1 METPIPAAAPAAAP
15 VRYKDRLGRPYE
27 PAVSPRLRILL
38 AVIFAAVAILGASGI
53 YLLAISVLEIA
64 RQQTLQNFFS
74 LSMILVHVLVGV
86 AIILPFLLFGFAH
99 LSTAKNR
106 PNRRA
111 VRLGM
116 LLFFTGIIVCV
127 SGLALIQLSGL
138 PQLPVDSLARWIVRV
153 LHVVAPVAAVVIYV
167 LHRRAGPDIR
177 WSWGI
182 SWGVAVGVFTV
193 FMLQMHSH
201 DPRMWHK
208 FGSPEGEKYFEPAK
222 SRTPLG
228 LLIPSNVLMMDEYC
242 LKCHEDIYKSHLH
255 SAHKFSSFN
264 NPAYLF
270 SVKETRER
278 MGTRAARWCAGCHD
292 PVPFFSGQF
301 DDPKYDLVNH
311 PTAKAGI
318 TCTVCHAMTH
328 INSRSGN
335 GDYVIDEPIHY
346 PFATSDNAVL
356 QWLNNQLVKAKPDF
370 HKKTFLKPFHKTEA
384 FCSVCHKVGI
394 PQEVN
399 HYKEFLRGQNH
410 NDPFLLSGV
419 SGSGARAFYNPPVA
433 KTNCAECHMPL
444 QPSSDFGSRDFDGSG
459 IRKIHN
465 HTFLGANTG
474 AVFLAKAPGYED
486 VIKRH
491 EKFLQ
496 GGLDGK
502 SPTLRIDLF
511 GLKHLKDDQGVEAP
525 LIDDQPLRPNLPKL
539 QPGGTYMVD
548 VVIRTL
554 NVGHIFTQGTADSN
568 EVWVEFIA
576 KSGKKIIARS
586 GHMSEE
592 PDKGKVD
599 EGAHFINVL
608 MLDRHGNRIDRRNP
622 QDIFTPLYDHQ
633 IPPGAA
639 NVVHYRIQLPADL
652 KEAVELSARVRY
664 RKFDFAYMEIIH
676 GKGKVPQLPIVDL
689 CSDKVVLP
697 LAGGKTK
704 PSPIPAWQRWND
716 YGIGCFLEGGPDGK
730 GPGEKGQ
737 AEAAFQRL
745 LSPEFKDIK
754 DTHGHGYVNLAR
766 VHLAYGG
773 RDRARLAAEA
783 LTKARQCEPPAPWW
797 TVAWFTGLV
806 NLEDSELDDAIK
818 NFETILNPKY
828 RDPVRKQDFTKDYVV
843 RKELGKTLY
852 LRARQEE
859 GADAEKFLRQAIAH
873 FEQTLEQDAED
884 VMSHEM
890 LNQCFGRLAKERG
903 PASPNKSLDE
913 EEKQIDSLIPKISA
927 SNAAARMEAAKK
939 LAQMLTKAKSGV
951 RVPILVPFRQRLLNI
966 PDADIRLRL
975 LVAQS
980 LTQLDRLLLAAIPEL
995 GDRLTD
1001 PALDKAQRLQAADE
1015 LAEVLAQL
1023 GIKAAPVNARPLLGF
1038 ASLWPVPGLPS
1049 AMALE
1054 ALAVGGYLQGP
1065 LPPPRLLVLGRLRRQ
1080 VRPLFDADEELRAA
1094 ASMVLARIHL
1104 VMHGIYK
1111 PDENAQGEAQRI
1123 YRQRHPLADRASH
1136 AIIIYDLVQ

>member
-1 METPIPAAAPAAAP
+1 
-15 VRYKDRLGRPYE
+15 
-27 PAVSPRLRILL
+27 
-38 AVIFAAVAILGASGI
+38 
-53 YLLAISVLEIA
+53 LLAISVLEIA

-86 AIILPFLLFGFAH
+86 VIIIPFLIFGFAH
-99 LSTAKNR
+99 LSSARKR

-111 VRLGM
+111 VRLGIS
-116 LLFFTGIIVCV
+116 LFITGIAVCV
-127 SGLALIQLSGL
+127 TGLALIQLSGL
-138 PQLPVDSLARWIVRV
+138 PQLPADSFARWIVRI
-153 LHVVAPVAAVVIYV
+153 LHVVIPIVAVVIYV

-182 SWGVAVGVFTV
+182 SWGIAVGVFTI
-193 FMLQMHSH
+193 FMLRMHSH
-201 DPRMWHK
+201 DPRQWHAR
-208 FGSPEGEKYFEPAK
+208 GSPEGEKYFEPAK

-228 LLIPSNVLMMDEYC
+228 LLIPANVLMMDEYC
-242 LKCHEDIYKSHLH
+242 LKCHGDIYKSHLH

-301 DDPKYDLVNH
+301 DDPNYDLVNH

-384 FCSVCHKVGI
+384 FCSVCHKVGV

-410 NDPFLLSGV
+410 NDPFVLSGV
-419 SGSGARAFYNPPVA
+419 SGGGARAFYNPPVA

-444 QPSSDFGSRDFDGSG
+444 QPSNDFGSRDFDGSG

-465 HTFLGANTG
+465 HTFVGANTG
-474 AVFLAKAPGYED
+474 VPALVKYPGYED
-486 VIKRH
+486 VIKLH
-491 EKFLQ
+491 DSFLRK
-496 GGLDGK
+496 GLDGK

-525 LIDDQPLRPNLPKL
+525 LIDDQPVRPSLPKL

-568 EVWVEFIA
+568 EVWVEFLA
-576 KSGKKIIARS
+576 RSGGNIIASS
-586 GHMSEE
+586 GHMSDG

-608 MLDRHGNRIDRRNP
+608 MLDRNGNRIDRRNP

-664 RKFDFAYMEIIH
+664 RKFDFAYMEIVH

-697 LAGGKTK
+697 LEGGKSR

-737 AEAAFQRL
+737 AEAAFKRL
-745 LSPEFKDIK
+745 LSPEFKNEK
-754 DTHGHGYVNLAR
+754 AAHAHGYLNLAR

-773 RDRARLAAEA
+773 QHKLAGEA
-783 LTKARQCEPPAPWW
+783 LTKARKCDPPAPWW
-797 TVAWFTGLV
+797 TVAWFTALV
-806 NLEDSELDDAIK
+806 NLEDGDLDAAIK
-818 NFETILNPKY
+818 NLETILNPKH
-828 RDPVRKQDFTKDYVV
+828 RDPVAKRDFTKDYVV
-843 RKELGKTLY
+843 RKELGRTLY

-859 GADAEKFLRQAIAH
+859 GAEAEKFLRQAIAH
-873 FEQTLEQDAED
+873 FEQVLEQDAED

-890 LNQCFGRLAKERG
+890 LSQCFARLAKDGG
-903 PASPNKSLDE
+903 PAPPPTSLSE
-913 EEKQIDSLIPKISA
+913 EERQIDNFITEITTAGKPDRL
-927 SNAAARMEAAKK
+927 EVAKK
-939 LAQMLTKAKSGV
+939 LARVLTGSKTTIRMPV
-951 RVPILVPFRQRLLNI
+951 LVQFRQRLLKI
-966 PDADIRLRL
+966 PEADAGLRL

-980 LTQLDRLLLAAIPEL
+980 LTQFDRMLLAGIPEL
-995 GDRLTD
+995 GDSLAD
-1001 PALDKAQRLQAADE
+1001 PALNKAQRLEAADE
-1015 LAEVLAQL
+1015 LTAVLAQL
-1023 GIKAAPVNARPLLGF
+1023 GIKPAPVNARPLLGF
-1038 ASLWPVPGLPS
+1038 ASIWPVPGLPS

-1094 ASMVLARIHL
+1094 AAMVLARIHL
-1104 VMHGIYK
+1104 VMHGIHK

-1136 AIIIYDLVQ
+1136 AIIIYDLVR